1 MPRSATE
8 APTCC
13 FRFSPP
19 PPSAARPFRQSPI
32 FCRSGGSFFFRT
44 TKQKDLDADCDAGA
58 EIGPVCHITNS
69 VDLAHFYATGFARPA
84 RRPMVVVRLPNT
96 EYRGRKGVVKFLGPT
111 ADGKLRPGAPPQ
123 MCELTSLFQPLSGL
137 SG

>member
-32 FCRSGGSFFFRT
+32 FCRSGGSFFFR

-111 ADGKLRPGAPPQ
+111 ADGKVARRGAPKN
-123 MCELTSLFQPLSGL
+123 LRA
-137 SG
+137 